1 MKAFPDRFNAYIEG
15 VLRLSTHQSK
25 LTYSL
30 PPGRYGY
37 RKSKRKIDCFLLL
50 AEDGSVPAIGFPR
63 RYMYAL

>member
-30 PPGRYGY
+30 PP
-37 RKSKRKIDCFLLL
+37 
-50 AEDGSVPAIGFPR
+50 EDMDTKNQKGK
-63 RYMYAL
+63 